1 MNLRLCLLCVPF
13 FVLATTDAFADD
25 GGADL
30 DSVVRELCQNGRT
43 EGAYMQ
49 SFGNDTSYAFLIC
62 TSASSMV
69 AVVRSKNG
77 YFELTMAHTAINGD
91 NLYFVT
97 FDPSDD
103 GARGALG
110 NSPDPRLKLS
120 ISALRQ
126 GIMRGEYRSMIL
138 RKPVMVL
145 ASRSV
150 GFPNL
155 IPQANPAFDYRMI
168 TGRFVIDHIEQLKRV
183 EAVAPA
189 YVAIESIGAR
199 LRVNLNDSATIQ
211 YGLYNGISAKD
222 ADNVVYASSGVDD
235 SLGGKIPFV
244 HVRGYLVEKDH
255 LELFFFQSQYG
266 MVGPISAHRD
276 TGPSREGR

>member
-1 MNLRLCLLCVPF
+1 MTMNLRLRLLCVPF
-13 FVLATTDAFADD
+13 FVLTATDVFADD
-25 GGADL
+25 GSADA
-30 DSVVRELCQNGRT
+30 VIRELCQNGRT
-43 EGAYMQ
+43 EGVYMQ
-49 SFGNDTSYAFLIC
+49 SFGNDTGYAFLIC
-62 TSASSMV
+62 TSSSSMV
-69 AVVRSKNG
+69 AEVRSKNA
-77 YFELTMAHTAINGD
+77 YFDLTMAHTAINGD

-97 FDPSDD
+97 FDTSDD

-110 NSPDPRLKLS
+110 NTPDPRLKLS

-189 YVAIESIGAR
+189 YVAIESIGPR
-199 LRVNLNDSATIQ
+199 LRVNLNDSGTIQ
-211 YGLYNGISAKD
+211 YGLYNGIGAK
-222 ADNVVYASSGVDD
+222 DNVVYASSGVDD
-235 SLGGKIPFV
+235 SLGGKNRFV
-244 HVRGYLVEKDH
+244 HVRGYLVDENH

-276 TGPSREGR
+276 RDPF